1 MSDDACRRL
10 LLRSQESISCMVS
23 FPPSRPAS
31 PSIAAAYHISTTVL
45 CANNPSR
52 QKNQNNAVTAQEE
65 FADETVAVD
74 RLALLSI
81 RIPGRLAPHLLDVLQ
96 HHVAVAVKGLDARQQ
111 LAVVARRDQD
121 LSVVAHGRLEERKR
135 AGGEFV
141 GFEEGELVL
150 AGSVVS

>member
-1 MSDDACRRL
+1 ML
-10 LLRSQESISCMVS
+10 
-23 FPPSRPAS
+23 
-31 PSIAAAYHISTTVL
+31 AAAYCFARKNPFLAWYHSRHLGQLVHCSLLPTTFPPPL
-45 CANNPSR
+45 CARINPSR
-52 QKNQNNAVTAQEE
+52 QKNQHNTITAQEE

-74 RLALLSI
+74 RLALLSV

-96 HHVAVAVKGLDARQQ
+96 HHVAVAVKCLDARQQ